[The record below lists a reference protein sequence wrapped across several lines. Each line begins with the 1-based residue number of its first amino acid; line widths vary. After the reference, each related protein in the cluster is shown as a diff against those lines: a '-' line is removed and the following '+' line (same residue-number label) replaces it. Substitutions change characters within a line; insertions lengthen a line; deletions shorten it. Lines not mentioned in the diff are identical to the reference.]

1 MIGLKFTPRCE
12 PVDIIVNGNFRG
24 NYFICDQVEV
34 KEGRVDIEEISD
46 NDISGGYLIEIDIR
60 ALEEEKF
67 FLTNRGIIG
76 EIKYPDSEDITK
88 EQENYIKK
96 YLNKLEKSTYNGNLK
111 YLDLPSFYRYFIIQ
125 EFCGDIDSTLSSFNC
140 LKKR

>member
-60 ALEEEKF
+60 AL
-67 FLTNRGIIG
+67 
-76 EIKYPDSEDITK
+76 
-88 EQENYIKK
+88 
-96 YLNKLEKSTYNGNLK
+96 
-111 YLDLPSFYRYFIIQ
+111 
-125 EFCGDIDSTLSSFNC
+125 
-140 LKKR
+140 

>member
-12 PVDIIVNGNFRG
+12 LVDIIVNGNFRG

-34 KEGRVDIEEISD
+34 KEGRVDIEKILD
-46 NDISGGYLIEIDIR
+46 NDISGGYLIEIDAR

-76 EIKYPDSEDITK
+76 EIKYPNSENITK
-88 EQENYIKK
+88 NKK
-96 YLNKLEKSTYNGNLK
+96 
-111 YLDLPSFYRYFIIQ
+111 II
-125 EFCGDIDSTLSSFNC
+125 
-140 LKKR
+140 

>member
-12 PVDIIVNGNFRG
+12 LVDIIVNGNFRG

-88 EQENYIKK
+88 E
-96 YLNKLEKSTYNGNLK
+96 
-111 YLDLPSFYRYFIIQ
+111 
-125 EFCGDIDSTLSSFNC
+125 
-140 LKKR
+140 

>member
-12 PVDIIVNGNFRG
+12 LVDIIVNGNFRG

-46 NDISGGYLIEIDIR
+46 NDKSGGYLIEIDIR

-67 FLTNRGIIG
+67 FLTNREIIG

-88 EQENYIKK
+88 E
-96 YLNKLEKSTYNGNLK
+96 
-111 YLDLPSFYRYFIIQ
+111 
-125 EFCGDIDSTLSSFNC
+125 
-140 LKKR
+140 

>member
-1 MIGLKFTPRCE
+1 M
-12 PVDIIVNGNFRG
+12 
-24 NYFICDQVEV
+24 
-34 KEGRVDIEEISD
+34 
-46 NDISGGYLIEIDIR
+46 
-60 ALEEEKF
+60 
-67 FLTNRGIIG
+67 TNRGIIG

-96 YLNKLEKSTYNGNLK
+96 YLNKLEKSTYNWNLK

-140 LKKR
+140 HKKKGDDKLYFGPVWDYDLSFDNSDALFPTNKLPKFILYYGGSAGSTRDFFHNLWRILKKLGLS

>member
-12 PVDIIVNGNFRG
+12 LVDIIVNGNFRG

-67 FLTNRGIIG
+67 FLTNRGTTG

-88 EQENYIKK
+88 E
-96 YLNKLEKSTYNGNLK
+96 
-111 YLDLPSFYRYFIIQ
+111 
-125 EFCGDIDSTLSSFNC
+125 
-140 LKKR
+140 

>member
-12 PVDIIVNGNFRG
+12 LVDIIVNGNFRR
-24 NYFICDQVEV
+24 NYFICAQVEV

-46 NDISGGYLIEIDIR
+46 NDKSGGYLIEIDIR

-88 EQENYIKK
+88 E
-96 YLNKLEKSTYNGNLK
+96 
-111 YLDLPSFYRYFIIQ
+111 
-125 EFCGDIDSTLSSFNC
+125 
-140 LKKR
+140 